1 MGFRPNNRV
10 SSNEPRSVS
19 ERMDW
24 NLLKTFSAVA
34 IEKSISKGAARLN
47 LSQPA
52 VSQAIKRLEEQL
64 ESTLIE
70 RDSHR
75 FELTEAGVSVLK
87 IALAARQSIR
97 ETDEVVGSEAG
108 AVKGVIRLLTVSG
121 VESPEYD
128 RVLRDMHATYPGI
141 GFNIEVATTQEI
153 VSALHRNTA
162 SFGIGIKQPGEV
174 DIKQCLL
181 SREQVFFYCS
191 HAHPLFHEETVTIEH
206 LKSARFVSFSG
217 ESLGGMVSP
226 LSAHYGNPYIRQQI
240 AASSS
245 NTGEV
250 LRMVL
255 AGIGI
260 GALSEHL
267 CREYEA
273 QGLLRRL
280 VPESRVCEVSVMLMW
295 SAHQVRNPAE
305 EIFLGRMQAALA
317 SG

>member
-1 MGFRPNNRV
+1 MPSPSR
-10 SSNEPRSVS
+10 
-19 ERMDW
+19 
-24 NLLKTFSAVA
+24 KASA
-34 IEKSISKGAARLN
+34 SKGAARLN

-97 ETDEVVGSEAG
+97 EIDEVVGSEAG

-162 SFGIGIKQPGEV
+162 SFGIGINQPGEV
-174 DIKQCLL
+174 DIKQCQL

-191 HAHPLFHEETVTIEH
+191 HAHPLFMR
-206 LKSARFVSFSG
+206 KR
-217 ESLGGMVSP
+217 
-226 LSAHYGNPYIRQQI
+226 
-240 AASSS
+240 
-245 NTGEV
+245 
-250 LRMVL
+250 
-255 AGIGI
+255 
-260 GALSEHL
+260 
-267 CREYEA
+267 
-273 QGLLRRL
+273 
-280 VPESRVCEVSVMLMW
+280 
-295 SAHQVRNPAE
+295 
-305 EIFLGRMQAALA
+305 
-317 SG
+317 

>member
-1 MGFRPNNRV
+1 M
-10 SSNEPRSVS
+10 
-19 ERMDW
+19 
-24 NLLKTFSAVA
+24 
-34 IEKSISKGAARLN
+34 
-47 LSQPA
+47 
-52 VSQAIKRLEEQL
+52 
-64 ESTLIE
+64 
-70 RDSHR
+70 
-75 FELTEAGVSVLK
+75 
-87 IALAARQSIR
+87 
-97 ETDEVVGSEAG
+97 
-108 AVKGVIRLLTVSG
+108 
-121 VESPEYD
+121 
-128 RVLRDMHATYPGI
+128 
-141 GFNIEVATTQEI
+141 
-153 VSALHRNTA
+153 
-162 SFGIGIKQPGEV
+162 
-174 DIKQCLL
+174 
-181 SREQVFFYCS
+181 
-191 HAHPLFHEETVTIEH
+191 TIEH

>member
-10 SSNEPRSVS
+10 SSSEPRSVS

-97 ETDEVVGSEAG
+97 EIDEVVGSEAG

-162 SFGIGIKQPGEV
+162 SFGIGINQPGEV
-174 DIKQCLL
+174 DIKQCQL

-191 HAHPLFHEETVTIEH
+191 HAHPLFMR
-206 LKSARFVSFSG
+206 KR
-217 ESLGGMVSP
+217 
-226 LSAHYGNPYIRQQI
+226 
-240 AASSS
+240 
-245 NTGEV
+245 
-250 LRMVL
+250 
-255 AGIGI
+255 
-260 GALSEHL
+260 
-267 CREYEA
+267 
-273 QGLLRRL
+273 
-280 VPESRVCEVSVMLMW
+280 
-295 SAHQVRNPAE
+295 
-305 EIFLGRMQAALA
+305 
-317 SG
+317 